1 MIKGRDANSAA
12 KPVRVG
18 LVWRHSWLSTL
29 VLTCVSMLA
38 YQVTAS
44 EGPSREERL
53 AARKELTSIGV
64 QFSVDA
70 LIQSIREND
79 EIAFELL
86 LAAGVDVGAYRG
98 ATTPL
103 LAAIN
108 HSRMEMAEALVGAGA
123 DLDTDDDRVA
133 AALLDAIAQND
144 AAAFGLLLAAGVDPN
159 VRRNDTTP
167 LLTAVSHA
175 RTEMARRL
183 IAAGAEVDAADG
195 YGETA
200 LHHSANMDC
209 VALLIAAGASVNV
222 TSFAGE
228 TPLWRAAT
236 VYRHVP
242 FVSALLTAGA
252 DPGVVLNGMP
262 GWLTALEA
270 GDWEI
275 AELLVAAGADV
286 DREIEGG
293 HTALSRAA
301 EGGHGQMVARLIAL
315 GADPTSALDVVV
327 RTGRAES
334 VALLLE
340 HGADASQGPCA
351 LVHAARQ
358 FESDMLSILLEGGA
372 DANGDERCKWGT
384 SPLLATLHAYPPG
397 WTNRHRWTPAILQ
410 TKREMMVALIEG
422 GADVN
427 RSHNHN
433 RANGVSSSLI
443 HAAAYMGEGSEFME
457 LLIEAGANVNA
468 TDSLGQTPLHV
479 ATDSPHYDDMAA
491 KVQILIDACA
501 TLDVRDLQ
509 GETAIE
515 KARSR
520 RSSSGVHRG
529 VYDRLKRAK
538 RRQKGLE
545 C

>member
-1 MIKGRDANSAA
+1 MVKDRDANSVA
-12 KPVRVG
+12 KPVRLG

-70 LIQSIREND
+70 LIRSIREND

-86 LAAGVDVGAYRG
+86 LVAGVDASAQRG

-103 LAAIN
+103 LAAIS
-108 HSRMEMAEALVGAGA
+108 HGRMEMAEALVGAGA
-123 DLDTDDDRVA
+123 ELDTDDDSA
-133 AALLDAIAQND
+133 ADALLDAIVQND
-144 AAAFGLLLAAGVDPN
+144 DPAFGLLLAAGVDPSA
-159 VRRNDTTP
+159 RRSNTTP

-175 RTEMARRL
+175 RTEMAKQL
-183 IAAGAEVDAADG
+183 IAAGAEVDATDG
-195 YGETA
+195 NGETA

-236 VYRHVP
+236 VYRHAP

-252 DPGVVLNGMP
+252 DPEVVVNGKP

-270 GDWEI
+270 GDVHI

-286 DREIEGG
+286 DRETEGG

-301 EGGHGQMVARLIAL
+301 KGGDRHMVARLIAF
-315 GADPTSALDVVV
+315 GADPTSALEMVV
-327 RTGRAES
+327 RTGEAES

-340 HGADASQGPCA
+340 HGADASQGPCV
-351 LVHAARQ
+351 LFHAARQ
-358 FESDMLSILLEGGA
+358 FEPAMLSILLEGGA

-384 SPLLATLHAYPPG
+384 SPLLATLQAYPPG
-397 WTNRHRWTPAILQ
+397 WTNRDLWTPAILQ

-427 RSHNHN
+427 RNQTHI
-433 RANGVSSSLI
+433 RANGISSSLI

-515 KARSR
+515 KVRSR
-520 RSSSGVHRG
+520 RVSSGVHRG

-538 RRQKGLE
+538 RRQKGLG